1 VREQLLSVVAPK
13 IGAREVSGVL
23 EKLAARARRT
33 RRMVIVVLDNAQVHK
48 AARTRAT
55 WKRLERWVRPYWLP
69 AYSPDLNDIER
80 IWKREKERTFANELA
95 PSFEVLV
102 ARVRRRFRTLAHRA
116 CRTFPRRDG
125 RRVRLPAIFK
135 NLGRVA

>member
-1 VREQLLSVVAPK
+1 MREQVLSVVAPK
-13 IGAREVSGVL
+13 VGAREVSKVI

-33 RRMVIVVLDNAQVHK
+33 RRMVIVVLDNAQVHR

-80 IWKREKERTFANELA
+80 IWKREKEGTFANELA
-95 PSFEVLV
+95 PSFEDLV
-102 ARVRRRFRTLAHRA
+102 ARVRRRFRSLAHKA
-116 CRTFPRRDG
+116 CRRFPRREG
-125 RRVRLPAIFK
+125 PQVRLPAIFK
-135 NLGRVA
+135 NLGRTA